1 MTLPTQTLLENY
13 KSLRLIGDEKN
24 VIQLLQGQLTSDINE
39 VTEKNSQLSAM
50 CNEKGFLIADMFV
63 SKHESEFLLTLNDSK
78 IEEVIQELAKY
89 LPFYKLNFEIDNRF
103 VTGSINNHGGNHC
116 YFKSDKHSF
125 NLVFCMDEINLDNY
139 ISPWKLAHWEE
150 GIYFLEDFLIQK
162 TRPQE
167 VGFDK
172 NRVSF
177 TKGCYRG
184 QEIVARM
191 HYLSKKKNQ
200 IKLSQASEE
209 IKSDKILT
217 NQIKHNNLF
226 WFLET
231 VN

>member
-1 MTLPTQTLLENY
+1 MTQPTQTLLANY

-24 VIQLLQGQLTSDINE
+24 IIQLLQGQLTSDINE

-50 CNEKGFLIADMFV
+50 CNEKGFVIADMIV
-63 SKHESEFLLTLNDSK
+63 SKEKGEFLLTLDNSK

-89 LPFYKLNFEIDNRF
+89 LPFYKLNFEVDNRF
-103 VTGSINNHGGNHC
+103 ISGTINSPEANHC
-116 YFKSDKHSF
+116 YFRSNKYSF
-125 NLVFCMDEINLDNY
+125 NLAFFENKTNLENDM
-139 ISPWKLAHWEE
+139 SPWKLVHWEE
-150 GIYFLEDFLIQK
+150 GIYFLEDFLTQK

-191 HYLSKKKNQ
+191 HYLSKKKNE
-200 IKLSQASEE
+200 IKLSQALKEM
-209 IKSDKILT
+209 KSANILSK
-217 NQIKHNNLF
+217 QINHNNLF
-226 WFLET
+226 WFLEKI
-231 VN
+231 N